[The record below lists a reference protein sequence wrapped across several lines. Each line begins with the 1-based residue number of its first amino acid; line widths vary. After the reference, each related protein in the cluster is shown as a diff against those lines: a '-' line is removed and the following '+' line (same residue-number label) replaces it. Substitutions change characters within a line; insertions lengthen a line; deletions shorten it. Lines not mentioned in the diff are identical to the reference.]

1 MQTQEAERAGERG
14 AGHTLGPWIAEEQF
28 NPKESG
34 YRTTGRVFAAGYHVA
49 TAHTAASTRQ
59 TDANARPIS
68 LCPEL
73 SDFARECARA
83 DSDCGDLL
91 RERARVLVQAM
102 DRGQA
107 WSTSR

>member
-1 MQTQEAERAGERG
+1 MSD
-14 AGHTLGPWIAEEQF
+14 HTPGPWIAEEQF

-49 TAHTAASTRQ
+49 TAHTAASTKQ
-59 TDANARPIS
+59 TDANARLVS

-73 SDFARECARA
+73 ADIARECARA
-83 DSDCGDLL
+83 DSDCGLAI
-91 RERARVLVQAM
+91 REKARLVVAAM